1 MVKKSGILG
10 KKGIELEVLGW
21 IILGIITLVVV
32 IVGYSLLTNKGTSAL
47 DFLKNL
53 FTLRR

>member
-1 MVKKSGILG
+1 MAKKEIFRN

-21 IILGIITLVVV
+21 IILGIITMV
-32 IVGYSLLTNKGTSAL
+32 IIIIAYTLLTGKGTSAL

-53 FTLRR
+53 FTFRR

>member
-1 MVKKSGILG
+1 MAKKGIVKDKR
-10 KKGIELEVLGW
+10 GIELETLGW

-32 IVGYSLLTNKGTSAL
+32 IAGYNILSGKGISAM

-53 FTLRR
+53 FTFRK

>member
-1 MVKKSGILG
+1 MVKRSVIDD

-21 IILGIITLVVV
+21 IILGIITMVVV
-32 IVGYSLLTNKGTSAL
+32 IVAYSLLTNKGTSAL